1 MRKQANLYFFFVNLK
16 SPAGTMQLYLVGGR
30 NMNITS
36 YVPGGFEGDVVQVE
50 IDMRRS
56 IPGMEIVGLPDG
68 AVKEAR
74 ERVRAAIKNSGFSFP
89 KERILVNMAPAGI
102 KKEGASFDL
111 SIALAVLLDSA
122 TLSGYGGYLG
132 PSNGPLH
139 GPAHPENP
147 TTCDSVMVLGELQ
160 LSGAV
165 RPVKGVLSAV
175 ASGLEHGIRHF
186 IVPSE
191 NAREAAALE
200 KGMVFGVKTLEE
212 AAETVVRLQLGSAHS
227 TISNSHSTL
236 HSHRHENGMKT
247 LSPYHNLD
255 YMDMRGH
262 RLVKRAMEIGAAGRH
277 HILLFG
283 PPGSG
288 KTMAAK
294 RTGSILPPLT
304 QQESIEVTKIYSLAG
319 QLPANGG
326 LILDPPFRNPHHSA
340 SGEGIIGGGN
350 PIVPGEV
357 SLAHCGVLFLDEA
370 PEFKKTILQGLREPV
385 ERGRVDIAR
394 AGSNYWF
401 PASFQLVLAAN
412 PCPCGNLGRAESV
425 CVCSIAE
432 IRRHWRKLGG
442 ALLDRIDIR
451 VPVKPVS
458 AEAMLEDRPE
468 PSSAIAERVRRAIS
482 IQRVRYKAKPYKRNG
497 LIPPGDVPR
506 YCSLTDEAR
515 GMFTKAVSKLSL
527 SSRAAHSILT
537 IARTI
542 ADLDGKSSIGTF
554 HVLEAVQHRRYGDG
568 DYFWEDEE

>member
-1 MRKQANLYFFFVNLK
+1 
-16 SPAGTMQLYLVGGR
+16 MQLYLVGGSK
-30 NMNITS
+30 MNITS
-36 YVPGGFEGDVVQVE
+36 YVPGGFEGDVVEVE
-50 IDMRRS
+50 IDLRRS

-74 ERVRAAIKNSGFSFP
+74 ERVRVAIKNSGFTFP

-122 TLSGYGGYLG
+122 TLSGYGGYLTLVHG
-132 PSNGPLH
+132 PSHAADQTNC
-139 GPAHPENP
+139 E
-147 TTCDSVMVLGELQ
+147 SVMVLGELQ
-160 LSGAV
+160 LSGVV

-212 AAETVVRLQLGSAHS
+212 AAETLVRLQLGSAHP
-227 TISNSHSTL
+227 THTYSHT
-236 HSHRHENGMKT
+236 HPHENGLKT
-247 LSPYHNLD
+247 LFPYENLD

-262 RLVKRAMEIGAAGRH
+262 RLVKRALEIGAAGRH

-288 KTMAAK
+288 KTMAAT
-294 RTGSILPPLT
+294 RIGSILPPLT

-319 QLPANGG
+319 QLPENRG
-326 LILDPPFRNPHHSA
+326 LILYPPFRNPHHSA

-370 PEFKKTILQGLREPV
+370 PEFRKTILQGLREPV

-468 PSSAIAERVRRAIS
+468 TSSAIAERVRRAIS
-482 IQRVRYKAKPYKRNG
+482 IQRLRYKGKAYKRNG